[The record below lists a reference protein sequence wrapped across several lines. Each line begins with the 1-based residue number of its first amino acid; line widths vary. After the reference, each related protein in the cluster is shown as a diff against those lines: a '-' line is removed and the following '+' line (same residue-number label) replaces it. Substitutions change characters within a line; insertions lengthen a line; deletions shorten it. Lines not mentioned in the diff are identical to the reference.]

1 LCLYTAD
8 NTDHITVTEHLPAI
22 VREII
27 KTENKGGNWQA
38 LIYIENADKIACDR
52 VSVCTRACNNDA

>member
-1 LCLYTAD
+1 MLSSTAHINGQLIPKYTMETLL
-8 NTDHITVTEHLPAI
+8 N
-22 VREII
+22 I

-38 LIYIENADKIACDR
+38 LIYTENADKIACDR